1 MGNLQYIPSFYFYK
15 FADALSQPFSQMVAF
30 KSGLIDSSGNIVGN
44 ESGIDP
50 FEYFIIKLKKIFEQL
65 PPGITKYK
73 TGNLFGIMQLFGEA
87 AEKLGLPK
95 EDFNLLMEAELTV
108 ASGGNFGYYDLA
120 EEMTTGSASGSL
132 GVPADSQNTNKGSV
146 AGFDPKL
153 GDMMTRSSPVNMFG
167 AVEMF
172 NVPSN
177 EYKMFK
183 VSKNYPK
190 SPTGNYVRRYGY
202 RNPQSKMAV
211 RDEESGEIHWLPAP
225 NKKTFIEKFNLNN
238 LSILKEQNGVVSD
251 YTDSVLDGQENVATR
266 KNSEEGIEV
275 TPVEFTGQTFK
286 DTVDIL
292 RGELE
297 ATRQSQIERIE
308 KRMSERGQKIDAEK
322 VQRKV
327 TFDAPTAE
335 LQAQGRKL
343 FRSIPDLLSAS
354 QAGKE
359 PEIAQYHGLVRS
371 LLPRSTSSKMPFD
384 VAGFGFSPDRDETT
398 IEKLDIKNPKGTSPV
413 GLKRFQSVLDKMP
426 RINGRAAWEEQAD
439 LVKQGRTSEAK
450 KIQDTVINPWF
461 NSQEIQDELAPLW
474 TEKHAEKLRTTG
486 TSFGVFPD
494 PLKEIALVTPDQL
507 ANMAGRGLRYR
518 LASSGETYYPLAQTR
533 YGVGRLITPE
543 GVRPPTPEE
552 VRGLGRLTG
561 GQVNQN
567 FRDFIRRMLNPG

>member
-1 MGNLQYIPSFYFYK
+1 MGGSQYIPSFSLSS
-15 FADALSQPFSQMVAF
+15 FAQAVSSPYTSLNAYR
-30 KSGLIDSSGNIVGN
+30 SGAIDEQGNLLKPESS
-44 ESGIDP
+44 IDD
-50 FEYFIIKLKKIFEQL
+50 FEYFIIKLKKIFDQVPMSYTRSALDSYATTFKMFTED
-65 PPGITKYK
+65 
-73 TGNLFGIMQLFGEA
+73 
-87 AEKLGLPK
+87 AEKHGMKPYEFMFFVEGYLTTLLT
-95 EDFNLLMEAELTV
+95 ED
-108 ASGGNFGYYDLA
+108 
-120 EEMTTGSASGSL
+120 MTTGTAPGTL
-132 GVPADSQNTNKGSV
+132 GTPAQATSEGGVMGYEKVLG
-146 AGFDPKL
+146 APPAPFMGGIHMFD
-153 GDMMTRSSPVNMFG
+153 
-167 AVEMF
+167 
-172 NVPSN
+172 
-177 EYKMFK
+177 
-183 VSKNYPK
+183 VSKEDLENFKTHKAWKHIPDSETKKYLQRFQ
-190 SPTGNYVRRYGY
+190 RRNKDSKIAI
-202 RNPQSKMAV
+202 RALNPENGKHEVHWVKMKPISFM
-211 RDEESGEIHWLPAP
+211 EE
-225 NKKTFIEKFNLNN
+225 FNLTN
-238 LSILKEQNGVVSD
+238 LSILQEQNAVVSA
-251 YTDSVLDGQENVATR
+251 YKDSVLDDQENVATR

-297 ATRQSQIERIE
+297 ATKQSQIERIK

-322 VQRKV
+322 VEKKV

-384 VAGFGFSPDRDETT
+384 VAGFGFSPDTGETS
-398 IEKLDIKNPKGTSPV
+398 IEKLDIKNPKGTGPV

-426 RINGRAAWEEQAD
+426 KINGRAAWEEQAD
-439 LVKQGRTSEAK
+439 LMKQGRTVEAK
-450 KIQDTVINPWF
+450 KIQDTIINPWF
-461 NSQEIQDELAPLW
+461 NSQTTQDELAPIW

-494 PLKEIALVTPDQL
+494 PSKEIALVTPGQL

-518 LASSGETYYPLAQTR
+518 LASSDETYYPLAQTR

-543 GVRPPTPEE
+543 KVRPPTPEE
-552 VRGLGRLTG
+552 ERGLGRLTG

-567 FRDFIRRMLNPG
+567 FKDFIRRMINPG